1 MKSVKAMDIG
11 TLKKRTFDFIVS
23 SAPVLDTL
31 VAIKNLYEKQ
41 PCSFTEKK
49 YKEYKLL
56 NVLSNMASIDQR

>member
-31 VAIKNLYEKQ
+31 VGIKNLYEKQ
-41 PCSFTEKK
+41 HCYFTEK
-49 YKEYKLL
+49 
-56 NVLSNMASIDQR
+56 I